1 MAFIGMLSFQLSGAL
16 LLLLNVCIGSRK
28 TIIKNCFPG
37 TNVVTRDENNQC
49 ILPKKKLQESA
60 HKIYLNAVAFFD
72 LVVGYL
78 LAALSPVSPYSGR
91 CTAAITAA
99 VTLALLAGGYFLSKG
114 LSAVLYS
121 KDMQLPYSELEGMG
135 VDTVITDKEIKE
147 MIEEAFKN

>member
-1 MAFIGMLSFQLSGAL
+1 MVFIGMLSFQLSGAL

-49 ILPKKKLQESA
+49 TLPKKKLQESA

-91 CTAAITAA
+91 CTATIAAA
-99 VTLALLAGGYFLSKG
+99 VTLALLAGEYFLSKG
-114 LSAVLYS
+114 LSAMIYS
-121 KDMQLPYSELEGMG
+121 KDMQLPYSELEEMG
-135 VDTVITDKEIKE
+135 VDTFSTDEEVQE
-147 MIEEAFKN
+147 MLDEVFKK